1 VRHATSPSRR
11 DQARQVVIPNLLK
24 IDRRRLKTKQL
35 FSRYAARSA
44 RLELKPRSP
53 APLYLATVS
62 TVSYLSFFT
71 TKRERVTLRNLD
83 LDTEHPYPYR
93 YGFELNDRLESV
105 ANAHTAADLHVRP
118 GSQSALVL
126 RAVGA
131 ANDLRD
137 TACLVSRNENDSAPL
152 PAKTTWRFTK
162 QRTIFVHGCKVLNL
176 CGDSKH
182 SVTVIFR
189 TSA

>member
-1 VRHATSPSRR
+1 MRHATSPSRR
-11 DQARQVVIPNLLK
+11 GQARQVVIPNLLK
-24 IDRRRLKTKQL
+24 IDRRRLKTKRF
-35 FSRYAARSA
+35 FSRYATRSA
-44 RLELKPRSP
+44 RLELKPRSLT
-53 APLYLATVS
+53 PLYLVTVS
-62 TVSYLSFFT
+62 TVSYLSFLT
-71 TKRERVTLRNLD
+71 TKRERFALRN

-105 ANAHTAADLHVRP
+105 ANAHTAADLHVHP

-137 TACLVSRNENDSAPL
+137 TACLVSRNENDSAPV

-162 QRTIFVHGCKVLNL
+162 QRTIFVQSCKVLNL
-176 CGDSKH
+176 CEDSKH
-182 SVTVIFR
+182 PVTVTFR